1 MLFSEIIYNIK
12 NLIAGGIQSDD
23 QDLSDMQLAFI
34 VNYYR
39 ARLFKQDQEKSRLNK
54 DSYVQN
60 LGKVTLIQA
69 DKNECYLTS
78 SCILRT
84 EKQIPMPIES
94 VFGINLTFVGLM
106 NGRPFNYKAHNAM
119 PWKHA
124 AKYVG
129 KEPTYYYQNGYLYI
143 VDPPTIDIDYINIQ
157 GVFEKP
163 EVAMRF
169 RSCECELNNL
179 DCFDTY
185 DFEYKIPLHYVD
197 TLVKMCADTELK
209 LLRAIPADTSNNS
222 VSQTGA
228 ISQNTI
234 Q

>member
-1 MLFSEIIYNIK
+1 
-12 NLIAGGIQSDD
+12 
-23 QDLSDMQLAFI
+23 
-34 VNYYR
+34 
-39 ARLFKQDQEKSRLNK
+39 
-54 DSYVQN
+54 
-60 LGKVTLIQA
+60 
-69 DKNECYLTS
+69 
-78 SCILRT
+78 
-84 EKQIPMPIES
+84 MPIES

-169 RSCECELNNL
+169 RSCEC
-179 DCFDTY
+179 
-185 DFEYKIPLHYVD
+185 
-197 TLVKMCADTELK
+197 
-209 LLRAIPADTSNNS
+209 
-222 VSQTGA
+222 
-228 ISQNTI
+228 
-234 Q
+234 